1 MPKESTEA
9 GAILE
14 IAGEYVGWVIAI
26 PLAAA
31 LPFLMDGVMVGA
43 TQTRILRNSMLISTA
58 VYFGLYYGL
67 HPIVGNDALWL
78 AFTLFMAVRGV
89 AQYLLSH
96 RLGTVYAKAQ

>member
-1 MPKESTEA
+1 MPKDSTEA
-9 GAILE
+9 ESILGV
-14 IAGEYVGWVIAI
+14 AGEYVGWVIAI

-31 LPFLMDGVMVGA
+31 LPFLMDGIMVGA

-78 AFTLFMAVRGV
+78 AFTMFMVVRGI

-96 RLGTVYAKAQ
+96 RLGTVYAKAR